1 MMSPMSIQAET
12 VSRGLTARA
21 ASFAVG
27 SITRWPDM
35 AIEVARLSMLDWAT
49 VAFAG
54 KNEPVS
60 HIVRRFATDEGG
72 VPVASVVGGLQRVAP
87 RAAALTNGACS
98 HALDYDDTHFDFVGH
113 PSVAVL
119 PAVLAVAEHMQATG
133 QALVQAY
140 LVGVETAC
148 RLGGYLG
155 RKHYNAGF
163 HQTAT
168 AGSLGAAAACARL
181 LGLNESQA
189 SHALGLA
196 ATRASGLK
204 SQFGSMG
211 KPYHAGMAA
220 SNGVEVAMLAA
231 LGFQSRPDGIECAAG
246 FCETHQ
252 AEGGDPS
259 SAFNGLPENF
269 RFVNVQHK
277 FHACCHG
284 THATLEALHA
294 LRRSHPISPDEVR
307 HIDIAIHPQWL
318 PVCCIPDPCT
328 GLEAK
333 FSLAHVSALT
343 IVGEDTANIASFN
356 EANCRNPAI
365 RALARRVH
373 IVGDASLPDTAAR
386 VTVGMATSSR
396 SATVDLA
403 EPLAIEIRTARV
415 RAKSQALL
423 GTDRAERLWRE
434 ISSIGDVAG
443 PSIRSAIR
451 SILFCD
457 EQDTAQGDAT

>member
-1 MMSPMSIQAET
+1 MTAMPVEAGT
-12 VSRGLTARA
+12 LPPGLTAQA
-21 ASFAVG
+21 ARFAVRP
-27 SITRWPDM
+27 IPRLPDM
-35 AIEVARLSMLDWAT
+35 AAAVARLSMVDWAA

-54 KNEPVS
+54 RNEPVS
-60 HIVRRFATDEGG
+60 GIVRRFATDEGG
-72 VPVASVVGGLQRVAP
+72 APVASVAGALERVAP
-87 RAAALTNGACS
+87 RAAALVNGACS

-119 PAVLAVAEHMQATG
+119 PAVLAVAEHQQASG
-133 QALVQAY
+133 QALLQAY

-148 RLGGYLG
+148 RLGAYLG
-155 RKHYNAGF
+155 RRHYNAGF

-181 LGLNESQA
+181 LGLNELQA
-189 SHALGLA
+189 RHALGLA

-231 LGFQSRPDGIECAAG
+231 LGFESRLDGIECTAG

-259 SAFNGLPENF
+259 HVFAGLPEEF

-284 THATLEALHA
+284 THATLEALQA
-294 LRRSHPISPDEVR
+294 LRRSRPFSPDEVR
-307 HIDIAIHPQWL
+307 HIEIAIHPQWL
-318 PVCCIPDPCT
+318 PVCCIPEPRT

-343 IVGEDTANIASFN
+343 LADKDTTDIAAFN
-356 EANCRNPAI
+356 EANCLDPVI
-365 RALARRVH
+365 RALAGRVR
-373 IVGDASLPDTAAR
+373 IVGDASLPDTASR
-386 VTVGMATSSR
+386 VTVGLATASH
-396 SATVDLA
+396 SAAFDLG
-403 EPLAIEIRTARV
+403 ESLAMETRTSRV
-415 RAKSQALL
+415 RAKSRALL
-423 GTDRAERLWRE
+423 GIGRAERLWRE
-434 ISSIGDVAG
+434 IASIEEVADSSI
-443 PSIRSAIR
+443 RQTIR

-457 EQDTAQGDAT
+457 EQNTAPGDAA